1 MELEQYGFKKG
12 FDFENRFDLKTKI
25 GKYTISTIDLGIN
38 HQFNKDLPPLYYETM
53 IFNWEDETDNPFEA
67 YQERYTTERQARQGN
82 IPVALRNRAGC
93 RTGQTG
99 IVHGESMDLC
109 KKDG

>member
-1 MELEQYGFKKG
+1 MELEQYGFRKG

-67 YQERYTTERQARQGN
+67 YQERYTTERQARQGHEKA
-82 IPVALRNRAGC
+82 IKYV
-93 RTGQTG
+93 
-99 IVHGESMDLC
+99 
-109 KKDG
+109 KKKLKEVK